1 MLPDPGFL
9 SGNRLSMRERD
20 ELRALAEARRRA
32 GLTCYR
38 AATAV
43 LVAAMTAI
51 ALPALAPWVWP
62 IVGGAS
68 LLMTLLA
75 VGIARQ
81 GLTSHT
87 VLCLIC
93 AWAVLPGW
101 VHAAPQALTTAA
113 ELADALAGHWRA
125 SLNPP

>member
-1 MLPDPGFL
+1 MHPDPGFL

-43 LVAAMTAI
+43 LVAAMTAV
-51 ALPALAPWVWP
+51 ALPVLSPWVWP
-62 IVGGAS
+62 IGGGAG

-75 VGIARQ
+75 IGIARN
-81 GLTSHT
+81 GLNGHT
-87 VLCLIC
+87 ALCLLC
-93 AWAVLPGW
+93 AWAMLPGW
-101 VHAAPQALTTAA
+101 VLVAPDVLAAAA
-113 ELADALAGHWRA
+113 DLASALAGHWRG

>member
-20 ELRALAEARRRA
+20 EQRALAEARRRA

-43 LVAAMTAI
+43 LVAAMTAV
-51 ALPALAPWVWP
+51 ALPALSPWVWP
-62 IVGGAS
+62 IVGGAAG
-68 LLMTLLA
+68 LMTLLA
-75 VGIARQ
+75 LGIARH
-81 GLTSHT
+81 GLRSHT
-87 VLCLIC
+87 ALCLLC

-101 VHAAPQALTTAA
+101 VYAAPHALAAVA
-113 ELADALAGHWRA
+113 ELATALAGHWRA

>member
-43 LVAAMTAI
+43 LVAAMTAL

-62 IVGGAS
+62 IAGGAS

-81 GLTSHT
+81 GLPSHT

-101 VHAAPQALTTAA
+101 VYAAPQALAVA
-113 ELADALAGHWRA
+113 SELVGALAGHWRA

>member
-9 SGNRLSMRERD
+9 SGNRLTMRERD

-32 GLTCYR
+32 GLACYR
-38 AATAV
+38 SATVV
-43 LVAAMTAI
+43 LVAALTAL
-51 ALPALAPWVWP
+51 ALPALAAWVWP
-62 IVGGAS
+62 IVGGAG

-75 VGIARQ
+75 IGIARN
-81 GLTSHT
+81 GLPGHT
-87 VLCLIC
+87 ALCLLC

-101 VHAAPQALTTAA
+101 VWVAPDALAAAA
-113 ELADALAGHWRA
+113 ELAGALASHWRA

>member
-20 ELRALAEARRRA
+20 ELRALAEARRRT

-51 ALPALAPWVWP
+51 ALPALAAWVWP
-62 IVGGAS
+62 IVGGAG
-68 LLMTLLA
+68 LIMTLFA

-81 GLTSHT
+81 GLPSHT

-93 AWAVLPGW
+93 AWLVLPGW
-101 VHAAPQALTTAA
+101 VYAAPHTLAAAA
-113 ELADALAGHWRA
+113 ELAGALAGHWRA